1 MRVFIIGFMCSGKS
15 IVGREL
21 ANFTGHRFADIDR
34 VIEQRIGPILPWM
47 QKNGE
52 AKFREVENEVLAEL
66 MLEEDV
72 LVACG
77 GGTPM
82 ASDNMERML
91 AAGTV
96 VYLDVPHEI
105 LLARAKRSGGDRPL
119 LFGLKDEAL
128 SDRIKELMVVR
139 EPKYRSAPVHVPGDG
154 TPRETAVRM
163 AEVLGL
169 QER

>member
-21 ANFTGHRFADIDR
+21 ATMTGRRFADIDR

-47 QKNGE
+47 KQHGE
-52 AKFREVENEVLAEL
+52 AKFREVESEVLAEL
-66 MLEEDV
+66 LQEEDV

-105 LLARAKRSGGDRPL
+105 LVERARRSGGDRPL
-119 LFGLKDEAL
+119 LFGLKDDAL
-128 SDRIKELMVVR
+128 SDRIKELMLVR
-139 EPKYRSAPVHVPGDG
+139 EPKYRRAPVHVPGGG
-154 TPRETAVRM
+154 TPAETAKQM
-163 AEVLGL
+163 AEMLGL

>member
-1 MRVFIIGFMCSGKS
+1 MRVFIVGFMCSGKS
-15 IVGREL
+15 VVGREL
-21 ANFTGHRFADIDR
+21 ANYTGHRFADIDR
-34 VIEQRIGPILPWM
+34 LIEQRIGPILPWM
-47 QKNGE
+47 QQHGE
-52 AKFREVENEVLAEL
+52 ARFREVETEVLAAL
-66 MLEEDV
+66 MQEEDV

-91 AAGTV
+91 DAGTV

-105 LLARAKRSGGDRPL
+105 LVERARRSGGDRPL

-128 SDRIKELMVVR
+128 SDRIKELMAVR
-139 EPKYRSAPVHVPGDG
+139 EPKYRRAPVHVAGGG
-154 TPRETAVRM
+154 TPRETAIQM